1 MEGLYFQLNI
11 KALALVFGLAV
22 LLFFLRRWRKTFD
35 VPHLSFSH
43 LSSFSVGKGR
53 ASLNWLPPAL
63 LWSSLFSFSLAFT
76 DPHLLLDRKWENS
89 GMPTSP
95 RDAGQPPPT
104 EGIAIYLV
112 LDRSGSMSDKVLAR
126 TPTGNRR
133 YLSKID
139 LVKEMTSKF
148 IQGDPAIGLAGR
160 PDDLIGL
167 IFFARAAN
175 VEAPLT
181 LDHGAVL
188 QQLAKYNVIGQMDL
202 DGTGIGYALF
212 KTANL
217 IAATR
222 RYSQELAQQG
232 EAPAYSI
239 KSSVI
244 ILLTDGLQD
253 PNPLDKGKR
262 LRNMD
267 IPEAAAYIKEQ
278 GIRLYVVTVDPE
290 LSTEQYAPY
299 RHILQRA
306 TESTGGKYFMVDS
319 ITNLDQIYKAID
331 QLEKSAIPVQ
341 YKEINKDDRPD
352 LYKRI
357 SFYPYLIALGLLCLL
372 ASVLLETV
380 FLRKVP

>member
-1 MEGLYFQLNI
+1 MEGVYFLLNL
-11 KALALVFGLAV
+11 KALAAICGLGI
-22 LLFFLRRWRKTFD
+22 LLFFLLRWRKGFA
-35 VPHLSFSH
+35 VPHLVFSD
-43 LSSFSVGKGR
+43 LSNLLTGKGK
-53 ASLNWLPPAL
+53 ASWSFLPTAL
-63 LWSSLFSFSLAFT
+63 LWTALGSFALAFI
-76 DPHLLLDRKWENS
+76 DPHFLLDRKWENTGS
-89 GMPTSP
+89 PTTP

-126 TPTGNRR
+126 SPTGGRR
-133 YLSKID
+133 QISKID
-139 LVKEMTSKF
+139 LVKNVTSKF
-148 IQGDPAIGLAGR
+148 IQGDPTLGLLGR
-160 PDDLIGL
+160 PNDLIGL

-175 VEAPLT
+175 VESPLT
-181 LDHGAVL
+181 LDHGLVL
-188 QQLAKYNVIGQMDL
+188 QQLSKYNVIGQMDL

-222 RYSQELAQQG
+222 RYSQELVQRG
-232 EAPAYSI
+232 EPAYSI

-267 IPEAAAYIKEQ
+267 IPEAAAYIREQ
-278 GIRLYVVTVDPE
+278 DIRLYVVLVDPE
-290 LSTEQYAPY
+290 LSTEKYTPY

-306 TESTGGKYFMVDS
+306 TESTGGKTFMVEGVS
-319 ITNLDQIYKAID
+319 NLDQIYHDID

-341 YKEINKDDRPD
+341 FTEINKDERPD
-352 LYKRI
+352 LYKRV
-357 SFYPYLIALGLLCLL
+357 SLYPYLIGLGLCCLL
-372 ASVLLETV
+372 ASILLETI
-380 FLRKVP
+380 FLRKIP